1 MTVGLDGAIWT
12 AGRDGVAQWN
22 VDTGQYQRFQ
32 DGMPAWHAADILTD
46 ARGGIW
52 VNWSDA
58 TYKGFGVSR
67 YSEGQWVHYNT
78 SNGLVHDSVIRM
90 AAAGNGKVWFATE
103 GGVSCFQDGQWTT
116 YTSADGLPSDYVSLV
131 APGPGDVVWVNT
143 SMGLATFDGDDW
155 ITYGTKDDL
164 LAISE
169 CYVYDIITA
178 PDGDVLFATSKHL
191 CRYDGDAFECVQP
204 EGGSS
209 PYKSFV
215 QTADGTVWSRGL
227 VGLYAWHNGEWYS
240 FLEDTGLPVRS
251 VYGMFAARNGRLWL
265 TTQGD
270 GLLQLLEC
278 RFGTAGLAFASFE
291 QYCMSGFGQ
300 VLTGHFSLQ
309 DMQADSC
316 LNERYY
322 LDTILQLQDDSLV
335 FASPNELVVL
345 APNGDFKV
353 ISLPEPDA
361 EPMLDPLPGDRVY
374 GSDQSLWH
382 LDSRNFLQFDGQVWR
397 NLSEDNELFHLV
409 DEAATAPDG
418 RVWLLS
424 KYALSVWDGETWAHW
439 TQQEPDGSYK
449 DLDLTDIDFYA
460 DDVYVS
466 DKDRGLVRLIDGDLE
481 DPQWEVLAMPGWSPN
496 SNPLGGIQ
504 RFQFDSR
511 GGIWAQGGYNLP
523 AYYNGE
529 SWTLLPQDQFTKV
542 TIQDM
547 AVAPDDSLWLR
558 FYDQVRRN
566 VRESYF
572 MRYDGEVWYPIGQGF
587 DLPSTIPTQVLFTP
601 EGDAWLSFL
610 TFGVWHYD
618 AQAETWEPFNTSN
631 VFASSDSVRN
641 MTLDDSGVL
650 WFRLGDGYARYGPPQ

>member
-1 MTVGLDGAIWT
+1 M
-12 AGRDGVAQWN
+12 
-22 VDTGQYQRFQ
+22 
-32 DGMPAWHAADILTD
+32 
-46 ARGGIW
+46 W
-52 VNWSDA
+52 V
-58 TYKGFGVSR
+58 
-67 YSEGQWVHYNT
+67 
-78 SNGLVHDSVIRM
+78 
-90 AAAGNGKVWFATE
+90 
-103 GGVSCFQDGQWTT
+103 
-116 YTSADGLPSDYVSLV
+116 
-131 APGPGDVVWVNT
+131 
-143 SMGLATFDGDDW
+143 
-155 ITYGTKDDL
+155 
-164 LAISE
+164 
-169 CYVYDIITA
+169 
-178 PDGDVLFATSKHL
+178 
-191 CRYDGDAFECVQP
+191 
-204 EGGSS
+204 
-209 PYKSFV
+209 
-215 QTADGTVWSRGL
+215 
-227 VGLYAWHNGEWYS
+227 
-240 FLEDTGLPVRS
+240 
-251 VYGMFAARNGRLWL
+251 
-265 TTQGD
+265 
-270 GLLQLLEC
+270 
-278 RFGTAGLAFASFE
+278 
-291 QYCMSGFGQ
+291 
-300 VLTGHFSLQ
+300 
-309 DMQADSC
+309 
-316 LNERYY
+316 
-322 LDTILQLQDDSLV
+322 
-335 FASPNELVVL
+335 
-345 APNGDFKV
+345 
-353 ISLPEPDA
+353 
-361 EPMLDPLPGDRVY
+361 
-374 GSDQSLWH
+374 
-382 LDSRNFLQFDGQVWR
+382 
-397 NLSEDNELFHLV
+397 
-409 DEAATAPDG
+409 
-418 RVWLLS
+418 
-424 KYALSVWDGETWAHW
+424 HW